1 VRQPGSLLRDAP
13 YCTGAVAPAG
23 RSPGHMCVPRYR
35 GWPLA
40 HNAAAGA
47 VALRGGRLVWD
58 LRSPKAAAPHFS
70 LGGPTLGGVRAHA
83 AQQQH
88 AAQPRPARA
97 GAHAQPCSQRTQSST
112 KDDSYFLGQTCL
124 RCIRPRPIHAGR
136 KSSEPKS
143 RYEASYEYMDPTLQL
158 YDSTR
163 VSLRKVALPPG
174 DTLESLAPAFSCHCR

>member
-1 VRQPGSLLRDAP
+1 MPRIARAPLLPRGAP
-13 YCTGAVAPAG
+13 LGICVYLGTGDG
-23 RSPGHMCVPRYR
+23 
-35 GWPLA
+35 PL
-40 HNAAAGA
+40 HTTLLL
-47 VALRGGRLVWD
+47 ALWRCGGRLVWD